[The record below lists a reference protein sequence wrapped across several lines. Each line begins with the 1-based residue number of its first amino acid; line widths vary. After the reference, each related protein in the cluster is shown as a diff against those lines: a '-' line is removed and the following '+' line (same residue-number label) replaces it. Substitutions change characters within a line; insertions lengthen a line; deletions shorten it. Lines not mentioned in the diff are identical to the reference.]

1 MSKTKLIQIGTNMKK
16 HLQLLE
22 KLNTKQKTTV
32 ARFQRIKELTYCTP
46 CPLDETEPSLVLP
59 LLRKPISTPSLISRG
74 RGYSQT
80 ERFYRQIVARDLIL
94 QNQIRGGMEVSLAPK
109 VVLNTTSGRFAA
121 NRKELTIGLA
131 TLMVVSGQRGQPTTA
146 RKSVAAFK
154 LREGTPLGCKVT
166 LRGKIAYSMLDK
178 LITFVLPRGHSSRV
192 KGRIDQA
199 GNWGIGIS
207 DPLLFVELESQYDIF
222 RSLEGINISIV
233 TNRSYRRF
241 VLLFVS
247 GLQLFVQP
255 AYLSISNQ
263 SKIGR

>member
-1 MSKTKLIQIGTNMKK
+1 MKK

-22 KLNTKQKTTV
+22 RLNTKHKTTV
-32 ARFQRIKELTYCTP
+32 ARFQKCTP
-46 CPLDETEPSLVLP
+46 CPVEPSLVFG
-59 LLRKPISTPSLISRG
+59 KPSR
-74 RGYSQT
+74 RRAYSQT
-80 ERFYRQIVARDLIL
+80 ERFYRHIVVRDLIL

-109 VVLNTTSGRFAA
+109 VVLNTTSRRFAA

-131 TLMVVSGQRGQPTTA
+131 TLMVISGQRGQPTSA

-166 LRGKIAYSMLDK
+166 LRGKMAYSMLDK

-192 KGRIDQA
+192 RGTIDQA

-207 DPLLFVELESQYDIF
+207 DPLLFIELESQYDIF
-222 RSLEGINISIV
+222 QSLEGINISIV
-233 TNRSYRRF
+233 TNRRF
-241 VLLFVS
+241 VLLFAS

-255 AYLSISNQ
+255 GYFRLGTTN
-263 SKIGR
+263 

>member
-1 MSKTKLIQIGTNMKK
+1 MKK

-22 KLNTKQKTTV
+22 RLNTKHKTTV
-32 ARFQRIKELTYCTP
+32 ARFQHIKKLIFCTP
-46 CPLDETEPSLVLP
+46 CPIDKTQPSLVLP
-59 LLRKPISTPSLISRG
+59 LFGKPISNPSLISRR

-109 VVLNTTSGRFAA
+109 VVLNTTSRRFAA

-131 TLMVVSGQRGQPTTA
+131 TVMVISGQRGQPTSA

-166 LRGKIAYSMLDK
+166 LRGKMAYSMLDK
-178 LITFVLPRGHSSRV
+178 LMTFVLPRGHSSHVR
-192 KGRIDQA
+192 GTIDQA
-199 GNWGIGIS
+199 GNWGIGVS
-207 DPLLFVELESQYDIF
+207 DPLLFIELESQYDMF

-233 TNRSYRRF
+233 TNKSCRRF
-241 VLLFVS
+241 VLLFAS

-263 SKIGR
+263 SSIGNN